1 MSNTRQPKQ
10 LYNSKKWHCPQL
22 GTYIINKENLP
33 QAQATGVYDHNLTKY
48 SRNSSTNHGG
58 QHALDSRE
66 TICTNFDRT
75 QSFITDSLDESSLN
89 LLAAMQQ

>member
-1 MSNTRQPKQ
+1 M
-10 LYNSKKWHCPQL
+10 
-22 GTYIINKENLP
+22 
-33 QAQATGVYDHNLTKY
+33 TKY
-48 SRNSSTNHGG
+48 SRNSSTNHGA

-75 QSFITDSLDESSLN
+75 QSFVTDSLDESSLN